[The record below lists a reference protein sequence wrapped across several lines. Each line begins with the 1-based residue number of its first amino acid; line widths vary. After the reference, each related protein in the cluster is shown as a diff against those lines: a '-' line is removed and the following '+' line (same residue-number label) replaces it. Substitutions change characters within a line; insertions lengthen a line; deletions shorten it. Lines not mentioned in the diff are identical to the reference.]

1 MRVCLSV
8 LLLMV
13 SAGAFWIMWDRSHLL
28 YATPETESAF
38 LKNYTP
44 QHVIERFQCNESSSH
59 AAGTGSGAGKD
70 FVTHQASFSWF
81 FAMRSD
87 KLLPLITA
95 LNDDLAAQLSLNG
108 AQILSRSG
116 DARTGFHYDYSL
128 GKSLGSVTISPVSLD
143 SGIQRAMPLP
153 KRMVDVATKVELA
166 EKWYPKQ
173 QTAMQASLNNSI
185 P

>member
-1 MRVCLSV
+1 MRACLFV

-13 SAGAFWIMWDRSHLL
+13 SAGAFWIMWDSSHQL

-44 QHVIERFQCNESSSH
+44 QHVIERFQCNEDSSH
-59 AAGTGSGAGKD
+59 AAGGGGEAGKD

-81 FAMRSD
+81 SAVRSD

-95 LNDDLAAQLSLNG
+95 LNDDLAAQLRLNG
-108 AQILSRSG
+108 AQILNPSG
-116 DARTGFHYDYSL
+116 DPRTGFHYDYRL
-128 GKSLGSVTISPVSLD
+128 GKSIGSVTISPVSLD

-153 KRMVDVATKVELA
+153 KCIVDVATKVELA
-166 EKWYPKQ
+166 EKWYPKE
-173 QTAMQASLNNSI
+173 QTAMQAGLNNSI
-185 P
+185 Q

>member
-1 MRVCLSV
+1 MRACLSV

-13 SAGAFWIMWDRSHLL
+13 SAGAFWMMWESSHLL

-59 AAGTGSGAGKD
+59 GRGSGGGAGKD
-70 FVTHQASFSWF
+70 FVTHQASFNWF

-87 KLLPLITA
+87 KLLPLMTA
-95 LNDDLAAQLSLNG
+95 LNDDLTAQLSLNG

-116 DARTGFHYDYSL
+116 DARTGFRYDYRL
-128 GKSLGSVTISPVSLD
+128 GKSIGSVTISPVSLD
-143 SGIQRAMPLP
+143 SGIHRATPLP
-153 KRMVDVATKVELA
+153 KCMVDVATKVELA
-166 EKWYPKQ
+166 EKWYPKE
-173 QTAMQASLNNSI
+173 QTAMQASLSNSM

>member
-1 MRVCLSV
+1 MRACLFV

-13 SAGAFWIMWDRSHLL
+13 SAAVFWMMWDSSHLL

-59 AAGTGSGAGKD
+59 AAGSGGEAGKD

-87 KLLPLITA
+87 HLLPLITA

-108 AQILSRSG
+108 AEILRRSG
-116 DARTGFHYDYSL
+116 DPRAGFHYDYRL
-128 GKSLGSVTISPVSLD
+128 GKSLGSVTISPVSLN
-143 SGIQRAMPLP
+143 SGIHRAMPLP
-153 KRMVDVATKVELA
+153 KCMVDVATKVELA
-166 EKWYPKQ
+166 EKWYPTQ
-173 QTAMQASLNNSI
+173 QTAMPASFNYSS